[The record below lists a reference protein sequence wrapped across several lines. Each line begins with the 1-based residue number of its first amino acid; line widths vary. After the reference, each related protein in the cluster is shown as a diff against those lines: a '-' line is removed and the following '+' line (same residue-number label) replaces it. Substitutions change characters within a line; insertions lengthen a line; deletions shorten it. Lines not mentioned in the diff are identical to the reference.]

1 MQISKELMKGNID
14 TIILALLHDQDRYGY
29 ELAKY
34 IRIKTMDQFELK
46 EGTLYVSL
54 KRLENQ
60 KWVRSYWG
68 DEQGAGGRRKYYTLT
83 NAGCKT
89 LREKK
94 KEWGLMSDIMN
105 GCLSGV
111 TDL

>member
-1 MQISKELMKGNID
+1 MKGNID
-14 TIILALLHDQDRYGY
+14 TIILALLNDQDMYGY

-54 KRLENQ
+54 KRLENN
-60 KWVRSYWG
+60 KLVRSYWG

-83 NAGCKT
+83 KAGEKT

-94 KEWGLMSDIMN
+94 KEWNLMSDIMN
-105 GCLSGV
+105 GCLREV